1 MKILISAQS
10 YPTPKV
16 QLAAFMAVL
25 AEEMTRQGVEL
36 TVIAPQSLTMC
47 IKHKIPL
54 TPQQSIVMV
63 ETKSGEKKL
72 TILRPW
78 SLTLGQGRFFNLSQ
92 RIDRWVV
99 NRTAR
104 RLKEKP
110 DVVYSHFWWSVE
122 NILDYAKV
130 NHLPSFVA
138 TGEDEI
144 DIHRHLSKGRIEEIA
159 KGTKGVI
166 CVSSKN
172 RDESIEAGLT
182 EAAKCIVL
190 PNAIDEKVFRKMDK
204 REARKQLGY
213 NNNDFIVAY
222 CGRFN
227 ERKGCKR
234 VSQAIM
240 QIGDKRVKSI
250 FIGSQ
255 AGGELED
262 PSCDGILYKGRLPH
276 NDIPLYLNAAD
287 VFVLPTLGEGCSN
300 SIVEAMACGLPIIS
314 SDLPFNY
321 DILNG
326 DNSIMIDPLNVQ
338 QVAEAIVKLK
348 NDDALRERMGRASLA
363 KASEL
368 TISRR
373 VGRIIEF
380 IKDSV

>member
-16 QLAAFMAVL
+16 QLAAFIAVL
-25 AEEMTRQGVEL
+25 AEEMTRQGIEV

-47 IKHKIPL
+47 LRHKIPL
-54 TPQQSIVMV
+54 TPQKSIVDV
-63 ETKSGEKKL
+63 ETKEGKRKM

-78 SLTLGQGRFFNLSQ
+78 SLTFGQGRFFNMSQ
-92 RIDRWVV
+92 RMDRWVI
-99 NRTAR
+99 NNTAKK
-104 RLKEKP
+104 LKERP

-144 DIHRHLSKGRIEEIA
+144 DIHRHLSKERIGELSKEMR
-159 KGTKGVI
+159 GVI

-172 RDESIEAGLT
+172 RDESIGAGLT
-182 EAAKCIVL
+182 DFAKCIVL
-190 PNAIDEKVFRKMDK
+190 PNAIDENVFRKMDK
-204 REARKQLGY
+204 VYARKLLGY
-213 NNNDFIVAY
+213 CNDDFIVAY

-227 ERKGCKR
+227 ERKGGKR
-234 VSQAIM
+234 VSDAISL
-240 QIGDKRVKSI
+240 IGDERIKSI

-255 AGGELED
+255 AGGPLVD
-262 PSCDGILYKGRLPH
+262 PNCEGILFKGRLPH
-276 NDIPLYLNAAD
+276 NKIPIYLNAAD

-314 SDLPFNY
+314 SDLSFNY
-321 DILNG
+321 DILN
-326 DNSIMIDPLNVQ
+326 DKNSILVDPMTVQ
-338 QVAEAIVKLK
+338 EIADAIVTLR
-348 NDDALRERMGRASLA
+348 DDNQLRERMEKASLDV
-363 KASEL
+363 ASEL

-373 VGRIIEF
+373 VGKIIEF
-380 IKDSV
+380 IKERM